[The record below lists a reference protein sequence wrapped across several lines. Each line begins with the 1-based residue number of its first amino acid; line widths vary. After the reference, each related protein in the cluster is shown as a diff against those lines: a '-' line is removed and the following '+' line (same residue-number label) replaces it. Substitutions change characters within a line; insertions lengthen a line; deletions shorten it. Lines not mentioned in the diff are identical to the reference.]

1 MLWGKIRIQIHD
13 ICCNVRDASFE
24 GKTAHSLSRSLSS
37 TNQTR
42 QLHLI
47 LAVFFSKYSQR
58 SFRFKLRKQDD
69 SFQRNAYRCKSNKW
83 SVLWVKSR
91 EEVRARQREREKDLE
106 HESRQI
112 EKDWW
117 VYWMRK
123 MRNGMCFDKAEEKC
137 ESSAW
142 LRSNMPSSIV
152 LQININSSF
161 DLPIF
166 SCIHYNIRYDFIY
179 QKHLYPGDAMILH
192 YLWMLACGGVCVCA
206 FVCTLYCFSFIP
218 LSLLLTEFNELFSI
232 FGVCRLCH
240 LVA

>member
-91 EEVRARQREREKDLE
+91 EEVRARQRERKRFGARKQTNRERLMSILNAQNAKWNVF
-106 HESRQI
+106 RQ
-112 EKDWW
+112 
-117 VYWMRK
+117 
-123 MRNGMCFDKAEEKC
+123 
-137 ESSAW
+137 
-142 LRSNMPSSIV
+142 
-152 LQININSSF
+152 
-161 DLPIF
+161 
-166 SCIHYNIRYDFIY
+166 
-179 QKHLYPGDAMILH
+179 
-192 YLWMLACGGVCVCA
+192 GGR
-206 FVCTLYCFSFIP
+206 
-218 LSLLLTEFNELFSI
+218 EM
-232 FGVCRLCH
+232 
-240 LVA
+240 